1 MEIHY
6 NVQLD
11 REKLATSFK
20 NFNQLEKK
28 PCQNYAFKIYKS
40 QTLGRPVDYWRSE

>member
-20 NFNQLEKK
+20 NFNQLEK
-28 PCQNYAFKIYKS
+28 NLFKIMHLKS
-40 QTLGRPVDYWRSE
+40 TSHRLWDVL